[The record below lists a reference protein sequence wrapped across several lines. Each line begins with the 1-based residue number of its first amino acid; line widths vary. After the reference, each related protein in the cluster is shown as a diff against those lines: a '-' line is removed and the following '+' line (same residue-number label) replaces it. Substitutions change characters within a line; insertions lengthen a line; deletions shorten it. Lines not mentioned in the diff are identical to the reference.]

1 MADPRAQDHP
11 NGGVVKALTGRWKYS
26 KKRGVW
32 IWKWKRRKVH
42 GPVQIEQQASNL
54 RGEP

>member
-1 MADPRAQDHP
+1 M
-11 NGGVVKALTGRWKYS
+11 KALTGRWKYS

-42 GPVQIEQQASNL
+42 GPVEMS
-54 RGEP
+54 